1 MAKQAAAATTTKAKA
16 APTGKAKAKPAAKAK
31 AAKAAKPAKAKAT
44 KAKAT
49 TKAKPVAKAKATT
62 KVPPTKAAPAR
73 KPTAKAA
80 PAKPRKPAPTK
91 PATRPA
97 TPSAAFTSIVAT
109 LGHNPGIA
117 TARMFGHHGLAL
129 AGRFF
134 AFDHDG
140 ELVVKLAPERV
151 AELASAGV
159 GAPFDPGMGRPSKGW
174 LSVPPRHGDWQR
186 LAEEALAYSG
196 TLPPK

>member
-1 MAKQAAAATTTKAKA
+1 MAKQAAAAKAKA
-16 APTGKAKAKPAAKAK
+16 PKAKAKAAKPAAKAK
-31 AAKAAKPAKAKAT
+31 ARKAAS
-44 KAKAT
+44 
-49 TKAKPVAKAKATT
+49 
-62 KVPPTKAAPAR
+62 AR
-73 KPTAKAA
+73 
-80 PAKPRKPAPTK
+80 K

-117 TARMFGHHGLAL
+117 TARMFGAHGLSL

-134 AFDHDG
+134 AFEHDG
-140 ELVVKLAPERV
+140 ELVVKLSPERV
-151 AELASAGV
+151 AELGSAGV

-174 LSVPPRHGDWQR
+174 LSVPPRHGDWQG
-186 LAEEALAYSG
+186 LAEEALAYCG